1 MSYKKIIISI
11 TGCLILTMSG
21 CQHNQVKETRTNSLC
36 DRACLE
42 NFIDTYIDAVI
53 AHDPLKVKFT
63 TDVKFTEN
71 GQKLEPGDGLWNTA
85 SGWGT
90 YKIYIADPES
100 GQAGFIGTIRE
111 NGVPAIMALR
121 LKIENMEISE
131 IESFIAHS
139 DSGALKLEKIRA
151 PNPVFLEEIAPEKR
165 VSRDSLMKTANMY
178 FTALERN
185 DGKGIYPF
193 TDDCNRL
200 ENGKQTTNNPAKDG
214 RPVDIDGMGCREQF
228 ETGFFNFVTRIR
240 DRRFVMV
247 DEARGLV
254 LSFAF
259 FDHAGN
265 IPEVT
270 LTNGMTIPIG
280 VKRPWTW
287 EIAELF
293 KIENGLIRQIEALY
307 QEAPYGMGSGWS
319 SWEKAISDKPI
330 YK

>member
-1 MSYKKIIISI
+1 MKVK
-11 TGCLILTMSG
+11 LILLLAGIVVLTG
-21 CQHNQVKETRTNSLC
+21 ACTKVQETSSSTQC

-42 NFIDTYIDAVI
+42 NAIDTYIDAVI
-53 AHDPLKVKFT
+53 AHDPAKVMLAA
-63 TDVKFTEN
+63 DAKFTEN
-71 GQKLEPGDGLWNTA
+71 GQRLEPGDGLWNTA
-85 SGWGT
+85 SGRGT
-90 YKIYIADPES
+90 YKLYISDPQ
-100 GQAGFIGTIRE
+100 GRQAGFIGTIYE
-111 NGVPAIMALR
+111 NGVPAILALR
-121 LKIENMEISE
+121 LKLDNLQISE
-131 IESFIAHS
+131 IETFIARS
-139 DSGALKLEKIRA
+139 DSGALKLEELA
-151 PNPVFLEEIAPEKR
+151 VPHPVFLEAIPPEER
-165 VSRDSLMKTANMY
+165 ISRDSLMIISNMY

-200 ENGKQTTNNPAKDG
+200 ENGKPTTNNPANDG
-214 RPVDIDGMGCREQF
+214 RPIDIEGMGCKEQF

-240 DRRFVMV
+240 DRRFMVV
-247 DEARGLV
+247 DEERGLV
-254 LSFAF
+254 LTFAF

-265 IPEVT
+265 VPEVT

-293 KIENGLIRQIEALY
+293 KIEKGLIRQIEALY

-319 SWEKAISDKPI
+319 QWEQAISSEPI